1 MRKNYLIALLVLFA
15 FQNTSAFGSIPPA
28 KKDTSQHTPIIFSVG
43 CGFIYTSLNFFKN
56 YQEDTYT
63 RGYGF
68 RALMQLN
75 NTFRICIS
83 RDEVK
88 SFDVPPVW
96 LHVKNTVYD
105 LDLHLICHFRN
116 SKNTIYVIF
125 GGSAQYWDGFYTGIN
140 DYNAWKLNIPKNTQY
155 KSISYGAT
163 VGVGT
168 EIILYGPLSLY
179 GEFRFRVSKTDLGAG
194 LNDVLYGAGLK
205 LNLPHRKSKKQGH
218 HHSILKFHDKY
229 HWF

>member
-1 MRKNYLIALLVLFA
+1 MKKLYFIALLSLIS
-15 FQNTSAFGSIPPA
+15 FQNALAFELSAPA
-28 KKDTSQHTPIIFSVG
+28 KKDTSKHTPVIFSVG
-43 CGFIYTSLNFFKN
+43 GGFIYTSLNFFKN

-68 RALMQLN
+68 RAMLQLN
-75 NTFRICIS
+75 NTVRICVS

-88 SFDVPPVW
+88 SFDVQPVW
-96 LHVKNTVYD
+96 LHVKNTMYD
-105 LDLHLICHFRN
+105 VDLHLVNHFWW
-116 SKNTIYVIF
+116 SKHTIYLIL

-140 DYNAWKLNIPKNTQY
+140 DYNAWKLNIPKNTEY
-155 KSISYGAT
+155 KSVSYGAT
-163 VGVGT
+163 VGIGT
-168 EIILYGPLSLY
+168 EIVLYGPLSLY

-205 LNLPHRKSKKQGH
+205 LNLPHRKPKKPGH
-218 HHSILKFHDKY
+218 HRSILKFHDKY